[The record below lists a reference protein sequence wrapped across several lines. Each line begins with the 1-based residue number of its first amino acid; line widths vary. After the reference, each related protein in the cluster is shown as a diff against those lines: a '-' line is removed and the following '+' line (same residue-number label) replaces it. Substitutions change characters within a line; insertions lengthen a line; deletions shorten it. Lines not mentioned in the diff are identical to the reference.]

1 MGSPTP
7 HWVPPISPRSILPP
21 RAPARPPFAPL
32 LRPAT
37 PVSVC
42 DLRVMT
48 FLRMSNRDSG
58 ATVSQRKLSPHLI
71 PHLRNGIFVIIGFL
85 KGGCAAG
92 HNVGQGDRA
101 DKRTSSPDRQ
111 RPPSFC
117 HRFYPDPLLPF
128 WTFLAKTR
136 VWGAFP
142 AWASR
147 LRVWRARRGRGRRC
161 GRSVIISTRRHHA
174 VW

>member
-1 MGSPTP
+1 MSP
-7 HWVPPISPRSILPP
+7 
-21 RAPARPPFAPL
+21 F
-32 LRPAT
+32 
-37 PVSVC
+37 
-42 DLRVMT
+42 D
-48 FLRMSNRDSG
+48 G
-58 ATVSQRKLSPHLI
+58 TVYLFQRKQSPNLI
-71 PHLRNGIFVIIGFL
+71 PHLWNEIFE
-85 KGGCAAG
+85 GGCAAG

-101 DKRTSSPDRQ
+101 DKRTGSPDPRQ

-128 WTFLAKTR
+128 WTFLAKTH

-161 GRSVIISTRRHHA
+161 WWLGSLWWPYKNSGEKKLQCARSPRPAGSWGAGGRGGKGRSFLTSLARLSGWV
-174 VW
+174 